1 MKITANNHLYTTM
14 VQSTNSVSRQN
25 VAAEGKEIAAS
36 AANNLPQNYDFTNM
50 SRREFDRLWK
60 AGEIKMDL
68 PPLVVPEGG
77 LDLTKDIKT
86 QVDAVYDN
94 KINFIE
100 YYQKSIEFQK
110 SLPQTEINQRTL
122 EHYETG
128 LNALMDLQGKT
139 RQSGIDV
146 EV

>member
-1 MKITANNHLYTTM
+1 MQITANNHLYTM
-14 VQSTNSVSRQN
+14 MAQSTNSVNRQN

-50 SRREFDRLWK
+50 SRREFDQLWK

-68 PPLVVPEGG
+68 PPLIVPEGG
-77 LDLTKDIKT
+77 LDLTKDTKA
-86 QVDAVYDN
+86 QMDAVYDN

-100 YYQKSIEFQK
+100 YYQKSIEFQE
-110 SLPQTEINQRTL
+110 SLPQTEINQSTL
-122 EHYETG
+122 EHYEAG
-128 LNALMDLQGKT
+128 LNALMELQGKT